1 MDQETTPAATT
12 ADPSDAPAR
21 TDGEPT
27 TARRRNSSWG
37 KVQVTTETDKPAKS
51 KPAKSEPPKSESA
64 NAQSPKPK
72 SRASK
77 PETSSA
83 ASQATI
89 DASPTE
95 APERPKPQ
103 RRPRQPKPTDNGD
116 APTSD
121 ADAADAAETD
131 EGSGTST
138 AARRRRRRGGRG
150 RGGSGAA
157 ASGTTTA
164 EATETGAAAEQKT
177 EPKPRQPKP
186 RQPKAAEPASSDGE
200 DAQPEATD
208 EGASAT
214 VPKKRRRRGGRGR
227 GGKKPASTTA
237 DAETAETQRDDAT
250 PDADEAGA
258 AKPRR
263 RRSAK
268 GPDQAAP
275 KEAPKSKKP
284 KTIEEQI
291 AAGGPTRGIRTTRSR
306 TGRDGRRRRE
316 QAPPPPRIT
325 DKLMAITEHGERDQI
340 AVLEEDVLVQ
350 HYVTRAGA
358 TSMVGNVYLGRVQN
372 VLPGMEAAFVDVGR
386 GRNGVLY
393 AGEVNYSPE
402 DIEGPAPRIEQLLK
416 AGQSVMVQV
425 TKDPMGGKGARLT
438 ANLSLAGRYLV
449 LAPNQNLQG
458 ISRRLGDDARKR
470 LKSMLK
476 RVKPPEHGVIV
487 RTAAEG
493 ASEEAL
499 EADLRRLLDIWNDI
513 QKKAKKGKAPTVL
526 YEEPE
531 LTVRVV
537 RDLFTDEEFKGLVT
551 DSKRVYEKIESYLTE
566 VAPDLAQKVSLHE
579 GALPVFE
586 EHRIV
591 EQIHKALDKK
601 VWLPSGGYL
610 FIERTEAMTIVDVNT
625 GKSVGKTNL
634 EATVVNTNLEAA
646 TEVARQL
653 RLRDIGGIIVIDFI
667 DMLLEKNK
675 KQVEDTM
682 REALALD
689 KTRSQVFEIGPLG
702 LMQVTRKRVSSGL
715 VESFSETCP
724 TCEGRGIILTYDVH

>member
-1 MDQETTPAATT
+1 ME
-12 ADPSDAPAR
+12 
-21 TDGEPT
+21 
-27 TARRRNSSWG
+27 
-37 KVQVTTETDKPAKS
+37 
-51 KPAKSEPPKSESA
+51 
-64 NAQSPKPK
+64 
-72 SRASK
+72 
-77 PETSSA
+77 
-83 ASQATI
+83 
-89 DASPTE
+89 
-95 APERPKPQ
+95 
-103 RRPRQPKPTDNGD
+103 
-116 APTSD
+116 
-121 ADAADAAETD
+121 
-131 EGSGTST
+131 
-138 AARRRRRRGGRG
+138 
-150 RGGSGAA
+150 
-157 ASGTTTA
+157 
-164 EATETGAAAEQKT
+164 
-177 EPKPRQPKP
+177 
-186 RQPKAAEPASSDGE
+186 
-200 DAQPEATD
+200 
-208 EGASAT
+208 
-214 VPKKRRRRGGRGR
+214 
-227 GGKKPASTTA
+227 
-237 DAETAETQRDDAT
+237 ETAETQRDDAA
-250 PDADEAGA
+250 PDVSGDASDGSSTSSRRR
-258 AKPRR
+258 RR
-263 RRSAK
+263 RRSGQRPDSA
-268 GPDQAAP
+268 GPGDAAV
-275 KEAPKSKKP
+275 KP
-284 KTIEEQI
+284 KVLPKTVEERV
-291 AAGGPTRGIRTTRSR
+291 AAGGPTRGIRATRTR

-316 QAPPPPRIT
+316 QVAPPPRIT
-325 DKLMAITEHGERDQI
+325 DKLMVITEHGERDQI

-393 AGEVNYSPE
+393 AGEVNYNPE
-402 DIEGPAPRIEQLLK
+402 DVEGPAPRIEQLLK
-416 AGQSVMVQV
+416 PSQAVMVQV

-449 LAPNQNLQG
+449 LAPNQDLQG

-470 LKSMLK
+470 LKAMLK

-493 ASEEAL
+493 ATEEAL
-499 EADLRRLLDIWNDI
+499 EADLRRLLAIWDQV
-513 QKKAKKGKAPTVL
+513 QKTAAKAKAPEVL

-537 RDLFTDEEFKGLVT
+537 RDLFTDEEYRGLVT
-551 DSKRVYEKIESYLTE
+551 DSPRVYEKIVGYLGE
-566 VAPDLAQKVSLHE
+566 VAPDLAQKITLHD
-579 GALPVFE
+579 GPLTAFE

-591 EQIHKALDKK
+591 EQIHKALDRK

-610 FIERTEAMTIVDVNT
+610 IIERTEAMTIIDVNT

-634 EATVVNTNLEAA
+634 EETVVNTNLEAA
-646 TEVARQL
+646 REVARQL

-724 TCEGRGIILTYDVH
+724 TCEGRGILLTYDVR